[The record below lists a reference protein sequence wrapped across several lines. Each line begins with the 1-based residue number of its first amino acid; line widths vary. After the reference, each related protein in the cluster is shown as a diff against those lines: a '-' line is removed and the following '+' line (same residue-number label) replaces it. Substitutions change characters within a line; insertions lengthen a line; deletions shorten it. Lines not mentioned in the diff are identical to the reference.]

1 MNLLAALFGHP
12 VVEAAVRIAGLAL
25 LAGVVT
31 AIAAFIY
38 RVRARTQFPEGP
50 TLIIGLGTV
59 AIYLNTRLIF
69 VQFIGNT
76 GDPLTVGEAILNI
89 SVFVAAGIASYGGRY
104 AGDSLGTSER
114 LDWRVLQPDFNPIV
128 RAVGRFITV
137 TLPDEIDDIDGY
149 DPVRDETKTALAGQT
164 LEFPRGLT
172 VETLQSQLTARLKE
186 EHDIGYVDVELT
198 VDGSVEFLAVGQ
210 RAAGIG
216 PTLPP
221 KSAAVAVRADPPFS
235 ATAGDTVQLWRT
247 DDDGRQARLGTAE
260 LRASVDDV
268 TTVATDEA
276 IAERVDPTVDYRL
289 MTLAADSHADREFA
303 AMLRRGD
310 ETMSIV
316 EITPESA
323 LVGVSVGAL
332 DVTIIAIRSSGGD
345 VDTIPKRDRLIRGD
359 EQLFAIGRP
368 DTLRKLDSSSGA
380 RTVTESETPLAA
392 ASAIDWEPESGA
404 DSGRERLTYG
414 GDGEE

>member
-1 MNLLAALFGHP
+1 MSLAASLFGHP
-12 VVEAAVRIAGLAL
+12 VVEAVVHIGGLAL

-31 AIAAFIY
+31 AISAFVY

-50 TLIIGLGTV
+50 TLILGLGAV

-69 VQFIGNT
+69 IQFIGNT
-76 GDPLTVGEAILNI
+76 GDALTVSEALLNI
-89 SVFVAAGIASYGGRY
+89 SVFVTAGIASYGGRY
-104 AGDSLGTSER
+104 AGDSIGTSKR
-114 LDWRVLQPDFNPIV
+114 LNWGMFQPDFNPIV

-137 TLPDEIDDIDGY
+137 TLPEEIDDIDGY
-149 DPVRDETKTALAGQT
+149 DPVRDETKRAIAGET

-172 VETLQSQLTARLKE
+172 VGDLQSQLTARLKE
-186 EHDIGYVDVELT
+186 DHDVGYVDVDLAA
-198 VDGSVEFLAVGQ
+198 DGTVEFLAVGQ

-221 KSAAVAVRADPPFS
+221 NSAAVAVRADPPFS

-247 DDDGRQARLGTAE
+247 DSDGAQARLGTAE

-276 IAERVDPTVDYRL
+276 VAKKVDPAVDYRL

-310 ETMSIV
+310 ETMSV
-316 EITPESA
+316 FDVSAESV
-323 LVGVSVGAL
+323 LVGVSVAAL
-332 DVTIIAIRSSGGD
+332 DATIIAIRSSGGD
-345 VDTIPKRDRLIRGD
+345 VDTIPKRDRIIQAG

-368 DTLRKLDSSSGA
+368 ETLRKLDAASGVQSVA
-380 RTVTESETPLAA
+380 ESETPPAA
-392 ASAIDWEPESGA
+392 GSAIDWESDTTTDRDA
-404 DSGRERLTYG
+404 LTY
-414 GDGEE
+414 DGE